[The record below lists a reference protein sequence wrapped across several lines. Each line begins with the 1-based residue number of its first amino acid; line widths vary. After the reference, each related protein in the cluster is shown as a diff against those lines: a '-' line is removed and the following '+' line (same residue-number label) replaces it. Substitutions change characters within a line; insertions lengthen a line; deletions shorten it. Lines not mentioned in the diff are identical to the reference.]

1 VARPYNLPAVRALRG
16 RITAGVV
23 KFGKHARF
31 RSWCRK
37 AWGFE
42 SLRPHVEISRETLL
56 VVLAVAALAP
66 LLADLPAHVR
76 VPVIV
81 TEIIAGI
88 VVGPQ
93 VLDLAQPDAVLD
105 TLSDFGLA
113 FLFFMAGME
122 IDPANMR
129 GRPATLAARGWLA
142 SLTLGMGVAFVLWTT
157 GAVGAPVLVGL
168 ALTTTALGALV
179 PILKDA
185 KLAEHRVGRL
195 VLAGG
200 AAGEFGPIV
209 ALSIILA
216 IASGEPW
223 RTVLLVVFAVIAVGA
238 GLLATRARP
247 ERIVRLVAATMHSSG
262 QFALRLA
269 LLLLGGLVVLAG
281 SLGLDVVLGAFAAG
295 FIVGLVA
302 RGEDARA
309 FHVKLDAV
317 GYGFLIPIFFIS
329 TGLGFDLDALGNATT
344 LLLVP
349 AFAALFLLVRGVPA
363 WLLARSELPER
374 ERTALA
380 FLTASAL
387 PLVVAITEVA
397 TENGE
402 LAQDDASA
410 LVGAAMLSLLA
421 FPLVG
426 TALLRR

>member
-1 VARPYNLPAVRALRG
+1 
-16 RITAGVV
+16 
-23 KFGKHARF
+23 
-31 RSWCRK
+31 
-37 AWGFE
+37 
-42 SLRPHVEISRETLL
+42 VEISRETLV

-76 VPVIV
+76 VPVVV
-81 TEIIAGI
+81 TEIVAGI

-105 TLSDFGLA
+105 TLSEFGLA

-122 IDPANMR
+122 IDPAHMR
-129 GRPATLAARGWLA
+129 GRPAALAARGWVA
-142 SLTLGMGVAFVLWTT
+142 SFALGMAVAAALWAT
-157 GAVGAPVLVGL
+157 GAIGAPVLVGL

-185 KLAEHRVGRL
+185 GLAEHRVGRL

-247 ERIVRLVAATMHSSG
+247 ERVVRLVGATMHSSG
-262 QFALRLA
+262 QLALRLA

-402 LAQDDASA
+402 LATDDAAA

>member
-1 VARPYNLPAVRALRG
+1 L
-16 RITAGVV
+16 
-23 KFGKHARF
+23 
-31 RSWCRK
+31 
-37 AWGFE
+37 
-42 SLRPHVEISRETLL
+42 EISRETLL

-66 LLADLPAHVR
+66 LLADLPTRVR
-76 VPVIV
+76 VPVVV
-81 TEIIAGI
+81 TEILAGI

-93 VLDLAQPDAVLD
+93 VLDLAQPDPLLD
-105 TLSDFGLA
+105 ALSDIGLA

-122 IDPANMR
+122 IDPANVR
-129 GRPATLAARGWLA
+129 GRPAALAARGWAVSLA
-142 SLTLGMGVAFVLWTT
+142 LGVAVGLLLWAS
-157 GAVGAPVLVGL
+157 GAIGAPVLVGL

-185 KLAEHRVGRL
+185 GLTEHRVGRL

-209 ALSIILA
+209 ALSIVLA
-216 IASGEPW
+216 VASGEPW
-223 RTVLLVVFAVIAVGA
+223 RTVLLVVFAAVAIGA
-238 GLLATRARP
+238 GVLATRARP
-247 ERIVRLVAATMHSSG
+247 GRVVRLVEATMHSSG
-262 QFALRLA
+262 QLALRLS

-281 SLGLDVVLGAFAAG
+281 SLGLDVVLGAFSAG

-302 RGEDARA
+302 RGEEAQA
-309 FHVKLDAV
+309 FHVKLDGV

-329 TGLGFDLDALGNATT
+329 TGLGFDLDALLESATT

-349 AFAALFLLVRGVPA
+349 AFAVLFLLVRGLPA
-363 WLLARSELPER
+363 WLLARSDLPER
-374 ERTALA
+374 ERLSLA

-397 TENGE
+397 TENGT
-402 LAQDDASA
+402 LAQDDAAA

-421 FPLVG
+421 FPLVA

>member
-1 VARPYNLPAVRALRG
+1 L
-16 RITAGVV
+16 
-23 KFGKHARF
+23 
-31 RSWCRK
+31 
-37 AWGFE
+37 
-42 SLRPHVEISRETLL
+42 EISRETLL

-66 LLADLPAHVR
+66 LLADLPTRVR
-76 VPVIV
+76 VPVVV
-81 TEIIAGI
+81 TEILAGI

-93 VLDLAQPDAVLD
+93 VLDLAQPDPLLD
-105 TLSDFGLA
+105 ALSDIGLA

-122 IDPANMR
+122 IDPANVR
-129 GRPATLAARGWLA
+129 GRPAALAARGWAVSLA
-142 SLTLGMGVAFVLWTT
+142 LGVAVGLLLWAS
-157 GAVGAPVLVGL
+157 GAIGAPVLVGL

-185 KLAEHRVGRL
+185 GLTEHRVGRL

-209 ALSIILA
+209 ALSIVLA
-216 IASGEPW
+216 VASGEPW
-223 RTVLLVVFAVIAVGA
+223 RTVLLVVFAAVAIGA
-238 GLLATRARP
+238 GVLATRARP
-247 ERIVRLVAATMHSSG
+247 GRVVRLVEATMHSSG
-262 QFALRLA
+262 QLALRLS

-281 SLGLDVVLGAFAAG
+281 SLGLDVVLGAFSAG

-302 RGEDARA
+302 RGEEAQA
-309 FHVKLDAV
+309 FHVKLDGV

-329 TGLGFDLDALGNATT
+329 TGLGFDLDALLESATT

-349 AFAALFLLVRGVPA
+349 AFAVLFLLVRGLPA
-363 WLLARSELPER
+363 WLLARSDLPER
-374 ERTALA
+374 ERLSLA

-397 TENGE
+397 TENGT
-402 LAQDDASA
+402 LAQDDAAA